1 MMDDVI
7 QLRIS
12 DNRHDMQEYNLP
24 DSIPKNIASVQ
35 KPSKEDVIQ
44 AHITRFKHT
53 QLIASQLTINSYI
66 IQYCYIILMYLKPT
80 YTLFM
85 KFKMHNV

>member
-44 AHITRFKHT
+44 AHITRFQTHT
-53 QLIASQLTINSYI
+53 TNS
-66 IQYCYIILMYLKPT
+66 
-80 YTLFM
+80 
-85 KFKMHNV
+85 

>member
-1 MMDDVI
+1 MDSQAILESKSYSHLFSMMDDVI

-44 AHITRFKHT
+44 AHITRFQTHT
-53 QLIASQLTINSYI
+53 TNS
-66 IQYCYIILMYLKPT
+66 
-80 YTLFM
+80 
-85 KFKMHNV
+85 

>member
-24 DSIPKNIASVQ
+24 DSISKNIVSIQ

-53 QLIASQLTINSYI
+53 QLIASQLTINYTTLLYNLNVYKTYI
-66 IQYCYIILMYLKPT
+66 HIVQEIQ
-80 YTLFM
+80 
-85 KFKMHNV
+85 NV